1 MPLLAVYTKL
11 YLAPY
16 KLAAVV
22 IGGAGGGSGTSLDF
36 HINIDR
42 FLLADPSHDGAV
54 NGRLDAHAPSRVSLL
69 RDGGN
74 FCALKCFP
82 LRCLVPVRSVH
93 LVSANE

>member
-16 KLAAVV
+16 KLATVV

-36 HINIDR
+36 HIDR

-54 NGRLDAHAPSRVSLL
+54 NGRLDNTCL
-69 RDGGN
+69 RA
-74 FCALKCFP
+74 FLFFETE
-82 LRCLVPVRSVH
+82 VISV
-93 LVSANE
+93 L